1 MKHFLEVGNLSKAEI
16 EYVLELSSNLNQ
28 SNEEPLLQT
37 NVLFCFE
44 KPSLRTKVGTEVAI
58 NQLGGRVIHIDPN
71 AFLGGKIMHAKPIPG
86 LDERE
91 SLKDTVINV
100 SKWCDGIF
108 TRVFS
113 HQTLLTLCEHSEIP
127 IINALSDEHHPM
139 QALADF
145 RTIQQKY
152 GDEKITITFI
162 GDANNVARSLIEM
175 GIRLGYP
182 MGFAGPINYSW
193 SKKMLNHFNEFSKK
207 YDGSFTQFSNAQEAA
222 VASTVIYADTFIS
235 MGEEDQYDKKLLH
248 FDGYQVNE
256 KLMQLCSEEASFMH
270 CLPAHRGVEVTNEV
284 LDADNSLIYQQAKN
298 RMVVSKGLFTFL
310 LKEQGIKTYE
320 KSTTLYQ
327 FKQ

>member
-1 MKHFLEVGNLSKAEI
+1 MKHFLEVGNLSIAEI
-16 EYVLELSSNLNQ
+16 EHVLELSTYLNK
-28 SNEEPLLQT
+28 SHEETLLQT

-91 SLKDTVINV
+91 SLKDTVMNV
-100 SKWCDGIF
+100 SKWCDAIF

-113 HQTLLTLCEHSEIP
+113 HETLLTLCNHSEIP
-127 IINALSDEHHPM
+127 VINALSDEHHPM

-152 GDEKITITFI
+152 NHERVPITFI

-182 MGFAGPINYSW
+182 MGFAGPANYSW
-193 SKKMLNHFNEFSKK
+193 TTSMLDHFDQLSKTYK
-207 YDGSFTQFSNAQEAA
+207 GSFMLFENAQAA
-222 VASTVIYADTFIS
+222 AMASVVVYADTFIS
-235 MGEEDQYDKKLLH
+235 MGEEDQHDQKLQH
-248 FDGYQVNE
+248 FHGYQVNE
-256 KLMQLCSEEASFMH
+256 KLMQLCPQDASFMH
-270 CLPAHRGVEVTNEV
+270 CLPAHRGVEVTNQV
-284 LDADNSLIYQQAKN
+284 LDAENSLIYQQAEN
-298 RMVVSKGLFTFL
+298 RMIVSKGLFTFL
-310 LKEQGIKTYE
+310 LTEQETDPQLTFKTR
-320 KSTTLYQ
+320 YQ
-327 FKQ
+327 FNQ